1 MFEQPCFYGDLNYDE
16 ACVNLKNE
24 DGSNAWLYALSSD
37 CVSCP
42 YTRVSS
48 ISTANYTV
56 KFNTA
61 RSMKWA
67 VLDVDG
73 TTEYISAMNISNAL
87 CKLSPNLGEYG
98 SYELLIRNETC
109 FFNTLIR
116 PTNPYITLLIVVGI
130 IICFLIGVSMSR
142 QIWQLIQEKC
152 VKNPDNRVPS
162 EGTKKRRVKSIDTFR
177 GISILFMI
185 FVNDGAGG
193 YYAMEHATWN
203 GLLMGDLVFPCF
215 MWIMGFCIPIALS
228 SQLSRG
234 LSKFEMSWAILKRSI
249 LLFLIGVA
257 LNTLGAVTQLEKIR
271 IFGVLQRFGV
281 AYLVVALLFLF
292 LTPRKPKRIQTLL
305 HRQLKDISILLPQ
318 WCVILVIV
326 VAHCLLTFKLSVPG
340 CPTGY
345 LGPGGRHEDGKY
357 FNCTGGAAGYIDELI
372 LQPEHLYQ
380 KLSIISVYGSKPFDP
395 EGILGCLTTIFQVF
409 LGVQAGEILLCYK
422 DWKDRVVR
430 WLLWAVLLAIVGFLC
445 HVYVIP
451 VNKNLWS
458 LSFAL
463 VTTAFALG
471 LLSACYL
478 LVDVAKIWRGGPFRI
493 PGMNALVMYVGHLL
507 CYTIFPFHWRI
518 GTMHSR
524 TLVLVEAIWGV
535 VLWTIIAYVMHR
547 KRVYVTL

>member
-1 MFEQPCFYGDLNYDE
+1 MFEKQCFHSDLKYDE
-16 ACVNLKNE
+16 ACVKLRNE
-24 DGSNAWLYALSSD
+24 DQSNAWLYALSSD

-42 YTRVSS
+42 YSRVSL
-48 ISTANYTV
+48 ISTANYSV

-67 VLDVDG
+67 VLNVDG
-73 TTEYISAMNISNAL
+73 SNEYISAKNISTAI

-98 SYELLIRNETC
+98 SYELLIRNDSC
-109 FFNTLIR
+109 FLNTLIR
-116 PTNPYITLLIVVGI
+116 PTNSYITLLIVFGI
-130 IICFLIGVSMSR
+130 IVCFLIGISLSR

-152 VKNPDNRVPS
+152 LKHTNDQIANDP
-162 EGTKKRRVKSIDTFR
+162 TKKRRVKSIDTFR

-185 FVNDGAGG
+185 FVNSGAGG
-193 YYAMEHATWN
+193 YYLLEHATWN
-203 GLLMGDLVFPCF
+203 GLLIGDLVFPCF
-215 MWIMGFCIPIALS
+215 MWIMGVCIPIAMS

-234 LSKFEMSWAILKRSI
+234 VLKLEMFFGILKRSI

-257 LNTLGAVTQLEKIR
+257 LNTLASIPQLEKIR

-281 AYLVVALLFLF
+281 AYLVVALMFLF
-292 LTPRKPKRIQTLL
+292 LTPRKPKKIQSLM
-305 HRQLKDISILLPQ
+305 HQRLKDISILLPQ
-318 WCVILVIV
+318 WIIVLCIV
-326 VAHCLLTFKLSVPG
+326 VVHCILTFKLSVPG

-357 FNCTGGAAGYIDELI
+357 FNCTGGAAGYIDDLI
-372 LQPEHLYQ
+372 LTPKHVFQNL
-380 KLSIISVYGSKPFDP
+380 LIISVYGSKPFDP

-430 WLLWAVLLAIVGFLC
+430 WLLWAVFLAIVGFLA

-478 LVDVAKIWRGGPFRI
+478 LVDVARIWRGGPFRI
-493 PGMNALVMYVGHLL
+493 PGMNALLIYIGHHL
-507 CYTIFPFHWRI
+507 CYQIFPFHWRI
-518 GTMHSR
+518 GNMQGR

-535 VLWTIIAYVMHR
+535 VLWTIIAYIMHR
-547 KRVYVTL
+547 KRTYITL